1 MCKLYVLG
9 NGFDIA
15 NHVTEISYKAFF
27 DYCFEMSKEKD
38 IRYEKFRFVSS
49 YLFNFL
55 SSYVELYQT
64 GNPKSNQSRLL
75 LQYDIDTPWSDFE
88 SKLGQLD
95 IEKILNFYKSKHA
108 GDFELLSCSFFPK
121 NEKIKIEAEIPSKA
135 KDFVE
140 NEIKRKFQECFNDWV
155 NEVIPKIN
163 PIKNKLFENDI
174 IFNKNDVF
182 LTFNYTKILEDL
194 FCIDKNNIVHIHG
207 VYGSNKDYIIGHNTE
222 YSFYNKTNNSL
233 IPSFLEEV
241 SHNLTDTFSKKA
253 KSRLQQH
260 SFFEKFLKINIKS
273 IVFFGFSLG
282 MSDGDYIMQLFNYAA
297 DARIPIEIYSYKHNP
312 IFDAS
317 LHCMLHYF
325 LREGS
330 NKGATYCYSIEYSN
344 FVNSKYLKDYTLI
357 KIDIKQLVKFLI

>member
-27 DYCFEMSKEKD
+27 DYCFKMSKEKD
-38 IRYEKFRFVSS
+38 IQYEKFRFVSN

-55 SSYVELYQT
+55 NSDVELYQT
-64 GNPKSNQSRLL
+64 GNPKNNQSRLL
-75 LQYDIDTPWSDFE
+75 LQYDKDCPWSDFE

-95 IEKILNFYKSKHA
+95 IEKILNFYKSTHK
-108 GDFELLSCSFFPK
+108 GDFDFFSCPLFPFSK
-121 NEKIKIEAEIPSKA
+121 NEKIEIEAEISSKA

-140 NEIKRKFQECFNDWV
+140 NEIKRKFQDCFNDWV
-155 NEVIPKIN
+155 NYIIPKIK
-163 PIKNKLFENDI
+163 PIKNKLFENEI

-194 FCIDKNNIVHIHG
+194 FCIGKSNIVHIHG
-207 VYGSNKDYIIGHNTE
+207 MYGCNEDYIIGHNTE
-222 YSFYNKTNNSL
+222 YSFYNITNNSL
-233 IPSFLEEV
+233 LPSFLVKV
-241 SHNLTDTFSKKA
+241 SQNLTDTFSKKA

-260 SFFEKFLKINIKS
+260 NFFDNLKKNNIKS
-273 IVFFGFSLG
+273 IVFFGFSFG
-282 MSDGDYIMQLFNYAA
+282 MSDGDYIMQIFNYAA
-297 DARIPIEIYSYKHNP
+297 EARIPIEIYSYKHNP

-325 LREGS
+325 LRERA
-330 NKGATYCYSIEYSN
+330 KGTTYCYSVEYSN
-344 FVNSKYLKDYTLI
+344 FVNSTSLNDYTLI
-357 KIDIKQLVKFLI
+357 KIDIKQLVKF